1 MFTIILVKILH
12 IIPNITVAFGGPVNS
27 MNNIIEI
34 WLSAGHEVDVLF
46 IERHSKTVPV
56 AGILMCVQPSFP
68 TRLSN
73 SSAAAKWLAQS
84 FSHFDVVFIHSVWSA
99 IGQRSS
105 LFLRRQRRPY
115 VVIPHGSLDP
125 FDVRKKSL
133 LKKFLGPL
141 IVRGCL
147 EGSSAVLCS
156 AQREADCL
164 VTYGATCRKTVLP
177 WPVTPSSSN
186 HDREEARRRFGFKD
200 KEFVVLSL
208 GRIDYKKGFPVLLPA
223 IQRLAQSGIT
233 TRLLIVGPDSRG
245 YGAVV
250 RQMVDRLGLREIVT
264 FLSPVLG
271 DEKRRLMKSADCFAL
286 PSLHENF
293 GMAIVEAMQ
302 QGLPCVISNNVN
314 ICSELEQG
322 GAALVCN
329 YDDREVFAS
338 LRKLSESSELR
349 ARMSAAAV
357 RVAKRFEPEVL
368 KERYLAMLHVL
379 SEPPIVRQ

>member
-1 MFTIILVKILH
+1 
-12 IIPNITVAFGGPVNS
+12 
-27 MNNIIEI
+27 
-34 WLSAGHEVDVLF
+34 
-46 IERHSKTVPV
+46 
-56 AGILMCVQPSFP
+56 
-68 TRLSN
+68 
-73 SSAAAKWLAQS
+73 
-84 FSHFDVVFIHSVWSA
+84 
-99 IGQRSS
+99 
-105 LFLRRQRRPY
+105 
-115 VVIPHGSLDP
+115 
-125 FDVRKKSL
+125 
-133 LKKFLGPL
+133 
-141 IVRGCL
+141 
-147 EGSSAVLCS
+147 
-156 AQREADCL
+156 
-164 VTYGATCRKTVLP
+164 
-177 WPVTPSSSN
+177 
-186 HDREEARRRFGFKD
+186 
-200 KEFVVLSL
+200 
-208 GRIDYKKGFPVLLPA
+208 
-223 IQRLAQSGIT
+223 
-233 TRLLIVGPDSRG
+233 
-245 YGAVV
+245 
-250 RQMVDRLGLREIVT
+250 MVDRLGLREIVT